1 MKKIKVGIIFGGKS
15 SEHEVSLM
23 SAKNIIYAIDK
34 NKYQIVLL
42 GIDKNGN
49 WNYYDMKNYLLNE
62 NDPKKIKLNRPL
74 KALQM
79 DFSKTNVQKPFD
91 VAFPVLHGLNGEDG
105 TVQGFLK
112 LFGIP
117 FVGANVL
124 GSAIG
129 MDKDVSKRL
138 LRDAN
143 IPIAKFLTFRKNEQI
158 SFPKIKKELGFPFF
172 IKPANAGSSVGVN
185 KIKDQKLF
193 KKAIDDAF
201 MHDSKILAEEYIRGR
216 EIECSVLGNNEAIAS
231 IPGEIVSLHEFYSY
245 EAKYLDENG
254 AKLIYPAKLSR
265 KIIKNVQDLA
275 TKTYKVLE
283 LKGMARVD
291 FFLRVN
297 GKLFVNEVNTI
308 PGFTKISMYPK
319 LWEISGLSYT
329 KLIDQLINLALK
341 SN

>member
-34 NKYQIVLL
+34 KKYQIVLL

-49 WNYYDMKNYLLNE
+49 WNYYDIKNYLLNE

-74 KALQM
+74 KALQI

-112 LFGIP
+112 LFEIP
-117 FVGANVL
+117 FVGADVL

-143 IPIAKFLTFRKNEQI
+143 IPIAKFLTLRKNEQI
-158 SFPKIKKELGFPFF
+158 SFSKVKKELGLPLF
-172 IKPANAGSSVGVN
+172 IKPANAGSSIGVSKVKN
-185 KIKDQKLF
+185 QKQF
-193 KKAIDDAF
+193 KEAISKAFI
-201 MHDSKILAEEYIRGR
+201 HDSKILLEEFIRGR
-216 EIECSVLGNNEAIAS
+216 EIECSVLGNNETIAS
-231 IPGEIVSLHEFYSY
+231 LPGEVVSLHEFYSY
-245 EAKYLDENG
+245 EAKYIDESG
-254 AKLIYPAKLSR
+254 AKLIYPAKLSE

-275 TKTYKVLE
+275 IKTYKTLE

-291 FFLRVN
+291 FFLKIN

-319 LWEISGLSYT
+319 LWEISGLSYPRLVD
-329 KLIDQLINLALK
+329 KLINLALK
-341 SN
+341 NS

>member
-23 SAKNIIYAIDK
+23 STKSIVKAINKDKYEIILI
-34 NKYQIVLL
+34 
-42 GIDKNGN
+42 GIDKNGS
-49 WNYYDMKNYLLNE
+49 WSYYNIKNYLLNE
-62 NDPKKIKLNRPL
+62 NNPKTIKLGRPL

-79 DFSKTNVQKPFD
+79 DFSKLNVQKPFD

-112 LFGIP
+112 LFEIP
-117 FVGANVL
+117 FIGADVL

-129 MDKDVSKRL
+129 MDKDVSKKL

-143 IPIAKFLTFRKNEQI
+143 IPIANFLTFRKSEQI

-172 IKPANAGSSVGVN
+172 IKPANAGSSVGVS

-193 KKAIDDAF
+193 KEAIYSAF
-201 MHDSKILAEEYIRGR
+201 MHDSKILAEEYIKGR
-216 EIECSVLGNNEAIAS
+216 EIECSVLGNENPIAS
-231 IPGEIVSLHEFYSY
+231 LPGEVVPLHEFYSY
-245 EAKYLDENG
+245 EAKYIDENG
-254 AKLIYPAKLSR
+254 AKLICPAELS
-265 KIIKNVQDLA
+265 KKTIKDVQELA
-275 TKTYKVLE
+275 IKTYKTLE

-291 FFLRVN
+291 FFLKAN

-319 LWEISGLSYT
+319 LWEISGLSYP
-329 KLIDQLINLALK
+329 KLLDRLIKLAL
-341 SN
+341 N

>member
-34 NKYQIVLL
+34 KKYQIVLL

-49 WNYYDMKNYLLNE
+49 WNYYDIKNYLLNE

-74 KALQM
+74 KALQI

-112 LFGIP
+112 LFEIP
-117 FVGANVL
+117 FVGADVL

-143 IPIAKFLTFRKNEQI
+143 IPIAKFLTLRKNEQI
-158 SFPKIKKELGFPFF
+158 SFSKVKKELGLPLF
-172 IKPANAGSSVGVN
+172 IKPANAGSSIGVSKVKN
-185 KIKDQKLF
+185 QKQF
-193 KKAIDDAF
+193 KEAISKAFI
-201 MHDSKILAEEYIRGR
+201 HDSKILLEEFIRGR
-216 EIECSVLGNNEAIAS
+216 EIECSVLGNNETIAS
-231 IPGEIVSLHEFYSY
+231 LPGEVVSLHEFYSY
-245 EAKYLDENG
+245 EAKYIDESG
-254 AKLIYPAKLSR
+254 AKLIYPAKLSE

-275 TKTYKVLE
+275 IKTYKTLE

-291 FFLRVN
+291 FFLKIN

-319 LWEISGLSYT
+319 LWEISGLSYPR
-329 KLIDQLINLALK
+329 LIDKLINLALK
-341 SN
+341 NS